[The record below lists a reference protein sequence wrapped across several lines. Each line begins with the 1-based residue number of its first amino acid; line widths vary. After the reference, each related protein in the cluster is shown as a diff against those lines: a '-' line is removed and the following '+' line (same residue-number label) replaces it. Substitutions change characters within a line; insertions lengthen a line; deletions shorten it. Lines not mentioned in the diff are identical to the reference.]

1 MAEKITIEEP
11 WLKHYDQG
19 VPKDVEFEDV
29 TMMEYLD
36 RWATVRPDED
46 ALVFQGYRMSFKDFK
61 ENVDRLATALSNF
74 GVKKGDSVAILLPN
88 TIPCVI
94 GYFAIHRIG
103 GIVVMNNPLYSDRE
117 LEYQFNDS
125 GAKVLITL
133 DLLCKRMI
141 DLRPKT
147 GIHQII
153 YTSIGDYLPFPT
165 NYLFKL
171 VAGKRGL
178 ATQVPPTEDVYWWK
192 DLISNT
198 PPNPPAVDLS
208 LDDIAVYQYT
218 GGTTGISKGAMLT
231 HRNMSCN
238 VQQFASWFPSLKG
251 QRGISL
257 GAPPYFHAFGLTAAM
272 NVSLYM
278 GWTQVLI
285 PKPQPDELMDA
296 IKKFRPTFVFMVPTM
311 YLGILDHPDFDKAD
325 MSCFKFCG
333 SGGGPLPVD
342 VIGKMEKKTGAPLL
356 EGYGMTEASPITH
369 INPFEGMRKPGSVG
383 IPIPSTRSRVV
394 DVQDGMTPLPP
405 GEVGEIVFQGPQIM
419 KGYLNMPE
427 ETAEALR
434 GGWMHSGDLGKMDED
449 GYFYIVDR
457 LKDMICSGGFNVYP
471 LEIERVYH
479 EHPKVAEVAV
489 IGVPHP
495 TRAEQAKMIVVLKE
509 GESATEEEMIDFA
522 KDKLAKYKWPTI
534 VEFRTELPKSV
545 IGKTLKHVLRAEA
558 SD

>member
-1 MAEKITIEEP
+1 MSHKNPLEEP
-11 WLKHYDQG
+11 WQKHYDQG
-19 VPKDVEFEDV
+19 VPQDVEFEDA

-36 RWATVRPDED
+36 KWAMERPDED
-46 ALVFQGYRMSFKDFK
+46 ALVFQGYKMSFKSFQ
-61 ENVDRLATALSNF
+61 ESVDRLATALSNF
-74 GVKKGDSVAILLPN
+74 GVTKGDSVAILLPN

-103 GIVVMNNPLYSDRE
+103 AIVVMNNPLYSDRE

-141 DLRPKT
+141 GLRPKT
-147 GIHQII
+147 GIKQII
-153 YTSIGDYLPFPT
+153 YTSIGDYLPFPM
-165 NYLFKL
+165 NFLFKL
-171 VAGKRGL
+171 VAEKRGL
-178 ATQVPPTEDVYWWK
+178 AREVPPTEDVYWWK
-192 DLISNT
+192 ELISNT
-198 PPNPPAVDLS
+198 PSNPPTVDLS

-218 GGTTGISKGAMLT
+218 GGTTGVSKGAMLT
-231 HRNMSCN
+231 HRNMNCN

-285 PKPQPDELMDA
+285 PKPQPDELLDA
-296 IKKFRPTFVFMVPTM
+296 IKKFKPTFVFMVPTM
-311 YLGILDHPDFDKAD
+311 YLGILDHPDFDKTD

-383 IPIPSTRSRVV
+383 VPIPSTKSRVV

-405 GEVGEIVFQGPQIM
+405 GEVGEIVFKGPQIM
-419 KGYLNMPE
+419 KGYLNMSE

-534 VEFRTELPKSV
+534 VEFRKELPKSV
-545 IGKTLKHVLRAEA
+545 IGKTLKHVLRAEVHN
-558 SD
+558 

>member
-1 MAEKITIEEP
+1 MKRKITHEEP
-11 WLKHYDQG
+11 WLNHYDPG
-19 VPKDVEFEDV
+19 VPKDVDFEKA
-29 TMMEYLD
+29 TMMDYLD
-36 RWATVRPDED
+36 RWAMKRPDEE
-46 ALVFQGYRMSFKDFK
+46 ALVFQGYKMSFNDFK
-61 ENVDRLATALSNF
+61 ENVDRLATALSHF
-74 GVKKGDSVAILLPN
+74 GVKKGDRVAILLPN

-147 GIHQII
+147 DIQQII
-153 YTSIGDYLPFPT
+153 YTSIGDYLPFPK
-165 NYLFKL
+165 NLLFKL
-171 VAGKRGL
+171 VAEKRGL
-178 ATQVPPTEDVYWWK
+178 ATKVPPTEDVYWWK
-192 DLISNT
+192 EIISDT

-272 NVSLYM
+272 NVSLFM

-285 PKPQPDELMDA
+285 PKPQPDELMEA
-296 IKKFRPTFVFMVPTM
+296 IKKFKPTFVFMVPTM
-311 YLGILDHPDFDKAD
+311 YLGILDHPDFDKTD

-383 IPIPSTRSRVV
+383 IPIPSTKSRVV
-394 DVQDGMTPLPP
+394 DVEDGTTPLPP
-405 GEVGEIVFQGPQIM
+405 GEVGEIVFKGPQIM
-419 KGYLNMPE
+419 KGYLNMPGETE
-427 ETAEALR
+427 EVLR
-434 GGWMHSGDLGKMDED
+434 DGWMHSGDLGKMDED

-457 LKDMICSGGFNVYP
+457 KKDMICSGAYNVYP

-489 IGVPHP
+489 VGVPHP
-495 TRAEQAKMIVVLKE
+495 TRSEQAKMFVVLKE

-534 VEFRTELPKSV
+534 VEFREELPKSV
-545 IGKTLKHVLRAEA
+545 IGKTLKHVLRAEG
-558 SD
+558 

>member
-1 MAEKITIEEP
+1 MSQEITLEAP

-29 TMMEYLD
+29 SMIEFLD
-36 RWATVRPDED
+36 RWATKRPDED
-46 ALVFQGYRMSFKDFK
+46 ALIFQGYRMSFKEFR

-94 GYFAIHRIG
+94 GYFATHRIG

-141 DLRPKT
+141 GLRPKT
-147 GIHQII
+147 GINQII

-165 NYLFKL
+165 NFLFKL
-171 VAGKRGL
+171 VAEKRGL

-192 DLISNT
+192 DLISRT

-218 GGTTGISKGAMLT
+218 GGTTGVSKGAMLT

-285 PKPQPDELMDA
+285 PKPQPEELMGA
-296 IKKFRPTFVFMVPTM
+296 IKKFKPTFVFMVPTM
-311 YLGILDHPDFDKAD
+311 YLGILDHPDFDKMD

-383 IPIPSTRSRVV
+383 IPIPGTRSRVV

-419 KGYLNMPE
+419 KGYLNMSE
-427 ETAEALR
+427 ETAEALS
-434 GGWMHSGDLGKMDED
+434 GGWMHSGDLGRMDED

-457 LKDMICSGGFNVYP
+457 KKDMICSGGYNVYP

-534 VEFRTELPKSV
+534 VEFREELPKSV

-558 SD
+558 VD